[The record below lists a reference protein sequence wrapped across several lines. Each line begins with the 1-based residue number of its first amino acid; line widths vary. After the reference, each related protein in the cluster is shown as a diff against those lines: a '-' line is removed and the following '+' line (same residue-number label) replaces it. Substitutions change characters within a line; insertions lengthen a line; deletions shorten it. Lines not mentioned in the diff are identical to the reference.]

1 MAVRISGVDIPLSKR
16 GVIALTHLYG
26 IGKSI
31 SKKILFSV
39 KINENKKVKDWSD
52 SDISKIRKFISNNIK
67 IEGELRSEIQFN
79 IKRLMDIGCYV
90 GTRHRKGLPLRGQKT
105 KNNCRTRK
113 GKKKTVA
120 NKKKVT
126 K

>member
-1 MAVRISGVDIPLSKR
+1 MAVRISGVEIPLNKR
-16 GVIALTHLYG
+16 GIIGLTYLYG
-26 IGKSI
+26 IGKNI
-31 SKKILFSV
+31 SKEILNYV
-39 KINENKKVKDWSD
+39 KIDVNKKVKDWTD
-52 SDISKIRKFISNNIK
+52 EETSKIRQYISNNIK

-79 IKRLMDIGCYV
+79 IKQLIDIGCYV
-90 GTRHRKGLPLRGQKT
+90 GIRHRKGLPLRGQKT

-120 NKKKVT
+120 NKRKVI